1 MKAHPLRAAT
11 GTREG
16 QTKPNQKPNTGTAL
30 LRKRKTLIPAQ
41 DSELQAV
48 KDPVA
53 VPEHSLT
60 ENEDGIRKV
69 LTTF

>member
-1 MKAHPLRAAT
+1 MLR

-16 QTKPNQKPNTGTAL
+16 QKPNTGTAL
-30 LRKRKTLIPAQ
+30 LHRPKKTLIPAQ

-48 KDPVA
+48 KDWVGG
-53 VPEHSLT
+53 PEHDLT
-60 ENEDGIRKV
+60 ENKDDVRKV